1 MKEQISAPNK
11 KQHITISRLHL
22 HKLFTQIEL
31 DLNSIQPKSIYTN
44 ITNITTVGTKPLS
57 ILIPKTQIN
66 SSSIN
71 KHKLK
76 LQALLQKKTISLN

>member
-1 MKEQISAPNK
+1 MKDQNSAPNK

-22 HKLFTQIEL
+22 HKLFIQIEL
-31 DLNSIQPKSIYTN
+31 DLNSIHTTTTN
-44 ITNITTVGTKPLS
+44 ISTVNSKPLS